1 MTGKRRRGQK
11 EDGKSRDPA
20 CRRLR
25 ARHKP
30 RHSFSD
36 PDFSDSLYES
46 STKRRAKSRR
56 ASRPRN
62 NDEDPVQK
70 QLFPEEDGSHVGKFS
85 VTNEIEEGKPTEEA
99 LPEAKD
105 QMTDLNGKID
115 HS

>member
-11 EDGKSRDPA
+11 EDGKSRDLPS
-20 CRRLR
+20 RRLR
-25 ARHKP
+25 GRQQS
-30 RHSFSD
+30 RLVFSD
-36 PDFSDSLYES
+36 PDLSDSLYES

-70 QLFPEEDGSHVGKFS
+70 QLFPEEEASHVGKIS
-85 VTNEIEEGKPTEEA
+85 VANTIDEGKPVEEGA
-99 LPEAKD
+99 PEAKD
-105 QMTDLNGKID
+105 QLTDLNGRIA